1 MANFETSIA
10 FPISVRDNTF
20 FASEW
25 RGKDI
30 VNGAEKFTP
39 FETTGGDLQL
49 FHSGETSH
57 VMPHDHTP
65 GGHTAYSNGRS
76 WVY

>member
-1 MANFETSIA
+1 MAKFETLIGFSIY
-10 FPISVRDNTF
+10 VRDNTF

-30 VNGAEKFTP
+30 RNGAEKFTP
-39 FETTGGDLQL
+39 FETTGVDMQM
-49 FHSGETSH
+49 FHRAEPSH

-76 WVY
+76 RVY